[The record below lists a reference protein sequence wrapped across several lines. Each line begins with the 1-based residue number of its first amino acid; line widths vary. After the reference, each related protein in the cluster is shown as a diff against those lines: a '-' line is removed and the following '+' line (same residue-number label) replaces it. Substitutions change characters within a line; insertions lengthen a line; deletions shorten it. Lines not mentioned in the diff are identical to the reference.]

1 MNFIME
7 LIVACTK
14 SGGIGKNN
22 KIPWHIKDDL
32 KLFRKKT
39 TEIDISEQEKKV
51 LLDKFPGKQIQ
62 NIVIMGRKTWES
74 IPEKYRPLPNRINFI
89 LSTTLKQTS
98 NFITEYPN
106 TFIISSLEHVILK
119 IKDLSAQRPLNKGFI
134 IGGSSLYKEALNYF
148 YIRKLHISYINKEY
162 DCDTYFPLESLKDNF
177 KIEECS
183 QFTDFTY
190 ICYNHKN

>member
-1 MNFIME
+1 
-7 LIVACTK
+7 
-14 SGGIGKNN
+14 
-22 KIPWHIKDDL
+22 
-32 KLFRKKT
+32 
-39 TEIDISEQEKKV
+39 
-51 LLDKFPGKQIQ
+51 
-62 NIVIMGRKTWES
+62 
-74 IPEKYRPLPNRINFI
+74 

-148 YIRKLHISYINKEY
+148 YISKLHISYINKEY
-162 DCDTYFPLESLKDNF
+162 DCDTYFPLESLKENF